1 MQNNEKTKIM
11 KYLTLLELD
20 NENKVDEQLIQKKFR
35 ELSFTYHP
43 DLADE
48 KYKDGK
54 RFVELQEAREYLI
67 SNITYVNKI
76 LFNKTSNRSY
86 YEEQKRKEPTKADLE
101 KERRKN
107 ERIEI
112 GKKLKN
118 EILENIDRNSYR
130 PREYS
135 SIISLIN
142 EYVNEYIVEYQGT
155 INYQTEYEILMSEV
169 KKVKKKRYFVGI
181 QVMRFAS
188 LAFVV
193 LLMVSFFTG
202 FFIGPILKYLINH
215 LF

>member
-1 MQNNEKTKIM
+1 M
-11 KYLTLLELD
+11 
-20 NENKVDEQLIQKKFR
+20 
-35 ELSFTYHP
+35 
-43 DLADE
+43 A
-48 KYKDGK
+48 
-54 RFVELQEAREYLI
+54 
-67 SNITYVNKI
+67 SNVYT
-76 LFNKTSNRSY
+76 
-86 YEEQKRKEPTKADLE
+86 
-101 KERRKN
+101 
-107 ERIEI
+107 
-112 GKKLKN
+112 KN

-169 KKVKKKRYFVGI
+169 KKVKKKGYFVGI

-193 LLMVSFFTG
+193 LLIISFFTG